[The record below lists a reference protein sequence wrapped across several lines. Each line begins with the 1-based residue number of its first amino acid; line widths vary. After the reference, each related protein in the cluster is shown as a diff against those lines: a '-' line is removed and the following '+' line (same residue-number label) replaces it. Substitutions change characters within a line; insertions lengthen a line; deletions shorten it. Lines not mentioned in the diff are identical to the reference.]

1 VKAPIDPTSPVP
13 LYHQIAE
20 ALRARIESGELE
32 TGAALAPL
40 RTAAEEWGVNLHT
53 VRHAYAAL
61 AREGL
66 VRSRRALG
74 TRVTRPA
81 ARPGERE
88 LFLRRVVRE
97 AQELGLSRA
106 DLARAL
112 HERADPAVVH
122 VVECGAWQCEGHAR
136 ELAAAWDVTALAW
149 PLENAGEPPDGL
161 VVSTYFHYN
170 DVRRRWPRRM
180 ASVRFLTIVPDPALA
195 ERVRRMQPR
204 RGRLRLIVLERDGE
218 TAEAVAGDVSAALG
232 ALDVLVEPRVGPV
245 TARTLAGLG
254 RGELALLAPRVWA
267 ALDGELRAHERA
279 LEVRYVLA
287 PAELAALGRD
297 LGWAP
302 ARRRA

>member
-1 VKAPIDPTSPVP
+1 
-13 LYHQIAE
+13 
-20 ALRARIESGELE
+20 
-32 TGAALAPL
+32 
-40 RTAAEEWGVNLHT
+40 
-53 VRHAYAAL
+53 
-61 AREGL
+61 
-66 VRSRRALG
+66 
-74 TRVTRPA
+74 
-81 ARPGERE
+81 
-88 LFLRRVVRE
+88 
-97 AQELGLSRA
+97 
-106 DLARAL
+106 
-112 HERADPAVVH
+112 
-122 VVECGAWQCEGHAR
+122 
-136 ELAAAWDVTALAW
+136 
-149 PLENAGEPPDGL
+149 
-161 VVSTYFHYN
+161 
-170 DVRRRWPRRM
+170 
-180 ASVRFLTIVPDPALA
+180 VPDPALA